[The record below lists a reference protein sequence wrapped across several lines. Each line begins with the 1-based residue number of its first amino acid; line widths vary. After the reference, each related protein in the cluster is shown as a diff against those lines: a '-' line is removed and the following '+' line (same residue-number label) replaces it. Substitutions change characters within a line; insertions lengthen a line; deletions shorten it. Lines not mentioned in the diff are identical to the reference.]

1 MPGSELLPAHVML
14 GMIPRGLPPSL
25 NNCGNPGIAVA
36 RSLGRS
42 NRGQLEKIQFVLDRS
57 QRVDRMHDEWR
68 DFNVFRP
75 DMHYFWFMTRPG
87 VRLYNGFTGGRYAD
101 YDVCRLLVDVQPR
114 FVSDRAG
121 QLEGCGL
128 AGRYRPTPFDGL
140 RELAPE

>member
-1 MPGSELLPAHVML
+1 
-14 GMIPRGLPPSL
+14 
-25 NNCGNPGIAVA
+25 
-36 RSLGRS
+36 
-42 NRGQLEKIQFVLDRS
+42 
-57 QRVDRMHDEWR
+57 MHDEWR

-87 VRLYNGFTGGRYAD
+87 VRLYNGFTGGRFAD
-101 YDVCRLLVDVQPR
+101 YDVCRLLADVQPR

-140 RELAPE
+140 LELAPE